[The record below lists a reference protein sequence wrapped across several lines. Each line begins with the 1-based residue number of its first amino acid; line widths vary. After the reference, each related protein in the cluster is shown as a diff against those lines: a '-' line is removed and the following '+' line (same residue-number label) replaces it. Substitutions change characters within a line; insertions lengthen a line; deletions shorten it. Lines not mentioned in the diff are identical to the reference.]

1 MERMNLEQLAR
12 LVDKRP
18 TPEEQRVLDGD
29 PKLRR
34 ELEALKEQSWSL
46 RNLPALLPPPGGW
59 HQLERKLS
67 AAGLIHGQSRA
78 AVWRKWLQVAA
89 ALVLF
94 IGGTAAGWFTA
105 QTSGLR
111 AGGGVSAAIAAS
123 VAQPASLDE
132 AVSLVQQKELE
143 YREALASHQRLW
155 QAQVGAQTGQNPAA
169 RFPYIA
175 ALSAAAQLAAEANPA
190 DPFIN
195 HFLVRAMAEQEQ
207 VRRQISRDNWN

>member
-12 LVDKRP
+12 LVDERP

-59 HQLERKLS
+59 HQLEKELS

-105 QTSGLR
+105 EARGLR
-111 AGGGVSAAIAAS
+111 AGGGVSVATAAS
-123 VAQPASLDE
+123 FDQPASLDE
-132 AVSLVQQKELE
+132 AVSLVKQKELE
-143 YREALASHQRLW
+143 YWDALANHQRLW
-155 QAQVGAQTGQNPAA
+155 QAQVGARTGQNPAT
-169 RFPYIA
+169 RFPYIR
-175 ALSAAAQLAAEANPA
+175 ALSTAAQIAAEANPA

-195 HFLVRAMAEQEQ
+195 HFMVRAMAEQEK
-207 VRRQISRDNWN
+207 VLRQISQDNWN